1 MSPTSPYFKI
11 FNLFFV
17 AIFLISFN
25 FAVSDDLC
33 LEGICKTILM
43 KEKIIYIN
51 DAYDDISI
59 NYYDFTTQ
67 SSNLLRNYAT
77 TNIVEFKNILKISES
92 EFIIYGLNLD
102 SNPHIFYYDIYS
114 ITETSGNLN
123 INIILSGNRNLGI
136 TSLDFFDAKIL
147 SGSKKLIAYGS
158 INSHFQVYLINLEST
173 TSNDYLSY
181 QFPRD
186 TEIDSRLTSA
196 NYRKENIQCNS
207 LDGNN
212 FFCTF
217 FYSNKR
223 TSTGDY
229 TTFYLNGNFMT
240 AWA

>member
-51 DAYDDISI
+51 DAYDDLTI

-67 SSNLLRNYAT
+67 SSTLLRNYAN

-123 INIILSGNRNLGI
+123 INIISSGNRNLGI

-158 INSHFQVYLINLEST
+158 INNYFHVYLINLEST

-186 TEIDSRLTSA
+186 TDIDSRLTSA
-196 NYRKENIQCNS
+196 NYRKEKIQCNS

-217 FYSNKR
+217 FIVIKELVLEIILL
-223 TSTGDY
+223 
-229 TTFYLNGNFMT
+229 FI
-240 AWA
+240 